1 MQGHSIQ
8 FYDKMKAKNSHKI
21 GVILMPWRSKTV
33 EKIREEFVQ
42 AAALSNNFSSLCR
55 EFGIT
60 RKTGKKWV
68 ERALLGYALSDRSRA
83 PHSVPGRTSE
93 ETEKLIVDLR
103 LANPGFGAKKIRTI
117 LEKQGTPNLPC
128 IKTVNNILNRYGLIS
143 PEESLKHKPYVRFER
158 DKCNDLW
165 QTDFK
170 GEFKTA
176 DGNYCF
182 PLDIIDDHSRFLI
195 KISAFKNTQNVVI
208 STFREAFYEFGMPRS
223 VLSDNGGQFAGFRHG
238 FTRFEKWLMD
248 HDVLPVHGR
257 VKHPQTQGKI
267 ERFHR
272 SMKSE
277 LLNHTVFDDV
287 SDAQRQLR
295 EWGKRYNEVRPHEA
309 LGMRCPSEVYV
320 PSERQYC
327 DSVKPFEYD
336 PTYHL
341 IKVNKWGYVR
351 FAHFQIFLSETFVG
365 DYIQFRPNPDGNSFL
380 ACYRNF
386 IIAEFSTHDGK
397 LIHRSISRM

>member
-1 MQGHSIQ
+1 
-8 FYDKMKAKNSHKI
+8 
-21 GVILMPWRSKTV
+21 MPWESKAV

-42 AAALSNNFSSLCR
+42 AAMSSSNFSSLCR

-60 RKTGKKWV
+60 RATGRKWL
-68 ERALLGYALSDRSRA
+68 ERAQSGEPMSDRSRA
-83 PHSVPGRTSE
+83 PHSVPGKTP
-93 ETEKLIVDLR
+93 ETIEKLIVDMR
-103 LANPGFGAKKIRTI
+103 IANPGFGAKKIHAI
-117 LEKQGTPNLPC
+117 LEKQGIPDLPC
-128 IKTVNNILNRYGLIS
+128 VKTVNNILNRHGLIL

-176 DGNYCF
+176 DGSYCY

-208 STFREAFYEFGMPRS
+208 STFREAFCEFGMPRS
-223 VLSDNGGQFAGFRHG
+223 VLSDNGVQFAGFRQSC
-238 FTRFEKWLMD
+238 TKFEKWLMD
-248 HDVLPVHGR
+248 HDVLPIHGR
-257 VKHPQTQGKI
+257 IKHPQTQGKI

-277 LLNHTVFDDV
+277 LLNHVLFDDV
-287 SDAQRQLR
+287 ADAQRQLR

-309 LGMRCPSEVYV
+309 LGMRCPAEVYS
-320 PSERQYC
+320 PSDRTYH
-327 DSVKPFEYD
+327 DTVAPFDYD
-336 PTYHL
+336 PAYHL
-341 IKVNKWGYVR
+341 IKVNTWGYVR
-351 FAHFQIFLSETFVG
+351 FAHFQIYLSETFVN
-365 DYIQFRPNPDGNSFL
+365 DYIQFRENPNGESFF

-386 IIAEFSTHDGK
+386 IIAEFSARDGK
-397 LIHRSISRM
+397 LIHRSISRL